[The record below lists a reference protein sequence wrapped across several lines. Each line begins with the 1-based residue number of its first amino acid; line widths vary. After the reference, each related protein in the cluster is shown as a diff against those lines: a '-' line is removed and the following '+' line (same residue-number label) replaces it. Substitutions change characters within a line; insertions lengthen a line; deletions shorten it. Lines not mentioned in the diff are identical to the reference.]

1 MTPFPQVKAAILHTL
16 GTLIQKA
23 GAGLKP
29 FVPQL
34 QTTFLKCLS
43 DPSDL
48 VRRWE
53 RRRRLGRQRERHLWG
68 GGWGEV

>member
-1 MTPFPQVKAAILHTL
+1 MPPPYSSQVKAAILLTL
-16 GTLIQKA
+16 GLLITKA

-34 QTTFLKCLS
+34 QTTFLKCLN

-48 VRRWE
+48 VRE
-53 RRRRLGRQRERHLWG
+53 GLG
-68 GGWGEV
+68 

>member
-1 MTPFPQVKAAILHTL
+1 MPPPYSSQVKAAILLTL
-16 GTLIQKA
+16 GLLITKA

-34 QTTFLKCLS
+34 QTTFLKCLN

-48 VRRWE
+48 VR
-53 RRRRLGRQRERHLWG
+53 G
-68 GGWGEV
+68 GGVGFRVQQAVRGGEGQRG